1 MMTRRRYLGLMNV
14 VVVLALLIT
23 ACSADSGKDSSSSTG
38 TDDVTVP
45 KNAVEIS
52 IIYAPESDLYMPVV
66 IEDFNRAYAR
76 GVNPLTGEKLSQGE
90 RPIYVAGKPGSS
102 GTVMQAIVNAVIA
115 PQNQNVERP
124 TIFQPS
130 VSHWL
135 ALANYQSGRELFD
148 LANSPATA
156 NAPVVM
162 AIWESRLNAI
172 KRKYP
177 GEAIGWKHLLDVLN
191 SPNGWVDFGIQD
203 GRRTVYYGHTDPYI
217 SSTALSTLIAEY
229 YASALYN
236 ADLSGRR
243 LTMNMVDD
251 PAVQQGVRDIE
262 GLIRHYSRRTTEFK
276 EYIAQG
282 PNYLDFVALEE
293 NDLIYINQGKT
304 EVQPPERLVALYPAE
319 GTFWHE
325 HPFGIVQADWV
336 SAEQTDAARKFA
348 DYVRSPLVQERIMA
362 AGFRPV
368 IPDVEIGYPF
378 VPELGVDK
386 DQPTTVLFVPDPAVV
401 AAIQENWSYVKKQA
415 DIWLVFD
422 VSGSMQG
429 EKLAQ
434 AQQAALLFLDNTE
447 LQNRVGLITFN
458 TEVHVDVPLNSLE
471 TNKGALEETIRSLVA
486 EDNTALYDVL
496 IEAVGMFEEDASD
509 GRIRAI
515 VLLSDGADTAST
527 SRIRDA
533 KEAIEAQRG
542 ERNPVIVIPVA
553 YGADADI
560 QTLNSIARSS
570 ATKVQSGDPS
580 NISQLLEL
588 ISSYF

>member
-66 IEDFNRAYAR
+66 MEDFNRAYAR

>member
-1 MMTRRRYLGLMNV
+1 MFFSRRSRLVSLLML
-14 VVVLALLIT
+14 VVLLVS
-23 ACSADSGKDSSSSTG
+23 ACSTDSGDNSNGSASSGSGSA
-38 TDDVTVP
+38 P
-45 KNAVEIS
+45 KNAIEIS
-52 IIYAPESDLYMPVV
+52 IIYAPESDLYMQDV
-66 IEDFNRAYAR
+66 IQDFNQSYAN
-76 GVNPLTGEKLSQGE
+76 GINPVTGAKLAEGEK
-90 RPIYVAGKPGSS
+90 PIYVTGKTGSS
-102 GTVMQAIVNAVIA
+102 GTVMQGVVNAVIA

-162 AIWESRLNAI
+162 AIWESRLQAI

-177 GEAIGWKHLLDVLN
+177 GEMIGWKHLLDVLN
-191 SPNGWVDFGIQD
+191 SPNGWADFGIQGD
-203 GRRTVYYGHTDPYI
+203 RKTVYYGHTDPYI
-217 SSTALSTLIAEY
+217 SSTALSTLISEY

-236 ADLSGRR
+236 ADFSGQR
-243 LTMNMVDD
+243 LTMDIVND

-262 GLIRHYSRRTTEFK
+262 SLIRHYSRRTTEFK

-282 PNYLDFVALEE
+282 PEYLDFVALEE

-304 EVQPPERLVALYPAE
+304 DIRPPERLVALYPAE

-325 HPFGIVQADWV
+325 HPFGIVKADWV
-336 SAEQTDAARKFA
+336 SDEQAEAARRFA
-348 DYVRSPLVQERIMA
+348 DYVRTPLVQEKIMA

-368 IPDVEIGYPF
+368 IPEVELGYPF

-386 DQPTTVLFVPDPAVV
+386 DQPTTVLFVPDSAVI

-415 DIWLVFD
+415 DIWLVID

-429 EKLAQ
+429 DKLAQ
-434 AQQAALLFLDNTE
+434 AQQAALLFLENTE

-458 TEVHVDVPLNSLE
+458 SRVNIDVPMDSLE
-471 TNKGALEETIRSLVA
+471 TNKRALEETIRGLVA
-486 EDNTALYDVL
+486 EDNTALYDV
-496 IEAVGMFEEDASD
+496 IIQTVGMFDETEGD
-509 GRIRAI
+509 RIQAL
-515 VLLSDGADTAST
+515 VLLSDGADTASQAQ
-527 SRIRDA
+527 IRDA
-533 KEAIEAQRG
+533 KAAIEARRG
-542 ERNPVIVIPVA
+542 DLNPVIVIPVA

-560 QTLNSIARSS
+560 QSLNSIARSS

-588 ISSYF
+588 VSSYF